1 MDIKKLCK
9 FNFKRQETTAGHC
22 TNVSCKF
29 LHPDPPADADDPL
42 WCPDDHKED
51 GGCLNFHCSLYH
63 PNSCRN
69 SQLRKFIKIR
79 SSYNELSRRI
89 SIRSESPSYET
100 RRHDHE
106 VSPRNQPRKRSYDRS
121 ESPVAKRKK
130 LSTKMEQGRQYKIT
144 KEFSKEDVSSKY
156 RHHEKLS
163 VCRNELV
170 TFVSMCDPSPSCD
183 NYCSFAR
190 LRNQFGEEGFVPVKC
205 IDDDESVPL
214 TCPLAP
220 ACEDLL
226 FTDQEALHSH
236 LCLHHFHQ
244 ELQMHLKSSN
254 RCPLCEEKM
263 QSDDLI
269 LHYGSA
275 PHHKVASLLTKGI
288 GKAVESFK
296 EQNDLL
302 LQETVMKIKLGHQES
317 IKEIRQREENK
328 IVSLQEKLTLSG
340 IERDQLIEDKRG
352 IETERDDLDSE
363 KIDCINEIRQIVGD
377 RLPAKISNL
386 KSIADVVRQLINEDS
401 STIKEDDRRFS
412 SGNQTNYQEAE
423 SSLKTYHS
431 ERENTSGQIA
441 VTTEGSGKKETT
453 SINDKIITELS
464 NSLSKATADLSD
476 MEKERDELDEKLETS
491 EQMRKEDSVRF
502 TKQLETLKTELAAHG
517 KMYSELQLKLK
528 KKDNIIK
535 NIIPLIENH
544 LETS

>member
-1 MDIKKLCK
+1 
-9 FNFKRQETTAGHC
+9 
-22 TNVSCKF
+22 
-29 LHPDPPADADDPL
+29 
-42 WCPDDHKED
+42 
-51 GGCLNFHCSLYH
+51 
-63 PNSCRN
+63 
-69 SQLRKFIKIR
+69 
-79 SSYNELSRRI
+79 
-89 SIRSESPSYET
+89 
-100 RRHDHE
+100 
-106 VSPRNQPRKRSYDRS
+106 
-121 ESPVAKRKK
+121 
-130 LSTKMEQGRQYKIT
+130 
-144 KEFSKEDVSSKY
+144 
-156 RHHEKLS
+156 
-163 VCRNELV
+163 
-170 TFVSMCDPSPSCD
+170 
-183 NYCSFAR
+183 
-190 LRNQFGEEGFVPVKC
+190 
-205 IDDDESVPL
+205 
-214 TCPLAP
+214 
-220 ACEDLL
+220 
-226 FTDQEALHSH
+226 
-236 LCLHHFHQ
+236 
-244 ELQMHLKSSN
+244 
-254 RCPLCEEKM
+254 M

>member
-100 RRHDHE
+100 RRHDQE
-106 VSPRNQPRKRSYDRS
+106 ASPRNQLRKRSYDRS

-130 LSTKMEQGRQYKIT
+130 LSTRMEQGRQYKIT

-170 TFVSMCDPSPSCD
+170 TFVSMCDPGPSCD

-205 IDDDESVPL
+205 IDDDECVPL

-220 ACEDLL
+220 ACDDLL

-244 ELQMHLKSSN
+244 ELKMHLKSSN